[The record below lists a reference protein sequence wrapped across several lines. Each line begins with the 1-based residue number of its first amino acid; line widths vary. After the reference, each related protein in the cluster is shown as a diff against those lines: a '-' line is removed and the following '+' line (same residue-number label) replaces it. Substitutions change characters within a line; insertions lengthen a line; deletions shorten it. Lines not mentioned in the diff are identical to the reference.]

1 MKCRGDR
8 SAVNDRPQEALLK
21 IVCFSE
27 IQWRYVRTRKQQILS
42 RFPPDREILFLSTVV
57 RGRRSNFRPER
68 DGNVVHACVPVLKN
82 LPQRWARALFSF
94 PPARSLWNAMLFVW
108 LKVLLRVTGFSGRDR
123 VFYVSNVYYASI
135 LPLLSRRLM
144 LYDCND
150 DPLSFPNVPGW
161 VSGCF
166 ERVAG
171 DADIVTAVSTGLVER
186 LKGAGAGDV
195 ALLGN
200 GVDYEIF
207 QRSVA
212 AGPPADMKG
221 LGRPV
226 IGYVG
231 AIAQWF
237 DFELV
242 ETVAKRFPGASIALV
257 GPVFRE
263 VEERAARLAEER
275 RNVIFLGERKYE
287 DLGAYLSSMD
297 VCMIPLEVN
306 ELRRLAD
313 PNKLY
318 EYAAVGRPIV
328 TMAFSEN
335 IASLDGL
342 VYVARSRG
350 EFVDRVEEALGRG
363 SDTEALQEF
372 ARMRSWQSRAD
383 EMVRL
388 IDEAIKR
395 KGQ

>member
-1 MKCRGDR
+1 M
-8 SAVNDRPQEALLK
+8 K

-108 LKVLLRVTGFSGRDR
+108 LKVLLRVTGFSGSDR

-212 AGPPADMKG
+212 AGPPADMKD

-242 ETVAKRFPGASIALV
+242 ETVARRFPGASIALV

-363 SDTEALQEF
+363 SDTEALREF

>member
-1 MKCRGDR
+1 M
-8 SAVNDRPQEALLK
+8 K

-42 RFPPDREILFLSTVV
+42 RFPSDRRVLFLSTVV

-82 LPQRWARALFSF
+82 FPQKWARVLFSF
-94 PPARSLWNAMLFVW
+94 PPARFLWNAMLFVW
-108 LKVLLRVTGFSGRDR
+108 LKVLLRMTGFHRSDR
-123 VFYVSNVYYASI
+123 VFYVSNVYYAPI
-135 LPLLSRRLM
+135 LPLLSKQLM

-150 DPLSFPNVPGW
+150 DPVSFPNVPGW
-161 VSGCF
+161 VQGCF
-166 ERVAG
+166 EKVAR
-171 DADIVTAVSTGLVER
+171 DADIVTAVSAGLVEK
-186 LKGAGAGDV
+186 LEEAGAEKV

-200 GVDYEIF
+200 GVDYEMF
-207 QRSVA
+207 QRSA
-212 AGPPADMKG
+212 ATGIPDEMNE

-242 ETVAKRFPGASIALV
+242 ETIARRFPGASIALI

-263 VEERAARLAEER
+263 VEGAARRLAEER
-275 RNVIFLGERKYE
+275 KNVVFPGEKKYD

-318 EYAAVGRPIV
+318 EYAAAGRPIV
-328 TMAFSEN
+328 TMAYSEYVE
-335 IASLDGL
+335 SLDGL
-342 VYVARSRG
+342 VYVAHSRG
-350 EFVDRVEEALGRG
+350 EFVDKVEEALGKG
-363 SDTEALQEF
+363 GDPEALREF
-372 ARMRSWQSRAD
+372 ARARSWQSRAD
-383 EMVRL
+383 EMAVF
-388 IDEAIKR
+388 IDEAIK
-395 KGQ
+395 KKMD

>member
-1 MKCRGDR
+1 M
-8 SAVNDRPQEALLK
+8 K

-82 LPQRWARALFSF
+82 FPQKWARALFSF
-94 PPARSLWNAMLFVW
+94 PPARFLWNAMLFVW
-108 LKVLLRVTGFSGRDR
+108 LKVLFRVTGFHRSDR

-161 VSGCF
+161 VSPCF
-166 ERVAG
+166 KRIAR
-171 DADIVTAVSTGLVER
+171 DADIVTAVSAGLVER
-186 LKGAGAGDV
+186 LKDAGAGDV
-195 ALLGN
+195 VLLGN

-212 AGPPADMKG
+212 AGPPADMKD

-237 DFELV
+237 DFELI
-242 ETVAKRFPGASIALV
+242 ETIARRFPGASIALV

-275 RNVIFLGERKYE
+275 RNVIFLGEKKYE

-297 VCMIPLEVN
+297 VCMIPLETN

-350 EFVDRVEEALGRG
+350 EFVGRVEEALGKG
-363 SDTEALQEF
+363 SDTEALREF
-372 ARMRSWQSRAD
+372 ARARSWQSRAD

-388 IDEAIKR
+388 IDETIER

>member
-1 MKCRGDR
+1 VEG
-8 SAVNDRPQEALLK
+8 LLK

-42 RFPPDREILFLSTVV
+42 RFPAGCRVLFLSTVV

-82 LPQRWARALFSF
+82 FPQKWARDLFSF
-94 PPARSLWNAMLFVW
+94 PPARFLWNVMIFVW
-108 LKVLLRVTGFSGRDR
+108 LKILLRVTGFHRSDR
-123 VFYVSNVYYASI
+123 VFYVSNVYYAPI
-135 LPLLSRRLM
+135 LPLLSRQLM

-150 DPLSFPNVPGW
+150 DPVSFPNVPGW

-166 ERVAG
+166 ERVAR
-171 DADIVTAVSTGLVER
+171 DADVVTAVSAGLIER
-186 LKGAGAGDV
+186 LKEAGAGDAV
-195 ALLGN
+195 LLGN
-200 GVDYEIF
+200 GVDYEMF
-207 QRSVA
+207 QRSA
-212 AGPPADMKG
+212 ANGIPDDMNDM
-221 LGRPV
+221 GRPV

-242 ETVAKRFPGASIALV
+242 ETIARRFPGASIVLI

-263 VEERAARLAEER
+263 VEGAARRLGEER
-275 RNVIFLGERKYE
+275 KNIVFLGEKNYD

-306 ELRRLAD
+306 ELRRRAD

-328 TMAFSEN
+328 TMAYSEYVE
-335 IASLDGL
+335 SLDGL
-342 VYVARSRG
+342 IYIARSRG
-350 EFVDRVEEALGRG
+350 EFVDKVEEALGRG
-363 SDTEALQEF
+363 DDSAALREF
-372 ARMRSWQSRAD
+372 ARARSWQSRAD
-383 EMVRL
+383 EMVEL
-388 IDEAIKR
+388 IDKAIEK
-395 KGQ
+395 KKD

>member
-1 MKCRGDR
+1 
-8 SAVNDRPQEALLK
+8 
-21 IVCFSE
+21 
-27 IQWRYVRTRKQQILS
+27 
-42 RFPPDREILFLSTVV
+42 LSTVV

-82 LPQRWARALFSF
+82 FPQKWVRALFSF
-94 PPARSLWNAMLFVW
+94 PPARLLWNAMLFVW
-108 LKVLLRVTGFSGRDR
+108 LKVLLRATGFHSSDR
-123 VFYVSNVYYASI
+123 VLYVSNVYYATI
-135 LPLLSRRLM
+135 LPLLSRKLM

-166 ERVAG
+166 GRVAR
-171 DADIVTAVSTGLVER
+171 DADIVTAVSAGLVER
-186 LKGAGAGDV
+186 LKEAGAEDAV
-195 ALLGN
+195 LLGN
-200 GVDYEIF
+200 GVDYEMF
-207 QRSVA
+207 QRSAA
-212 AGPPADMKG
+212 AGIPGDMEN

-226 IGYVG
+226 IGYAG

-242 ETVAKRFPGASIALV
+242 ETIAKRFPGASIALI

-263 VEERAARLAEER
+263 VEWGARRLAEER
-275 RNVIFLGERKYE
+275 RNVVFLGEKNYD

-297 VCMIPLEVN
+297 VCIIPLEAN

-328 TMAFSEN
+328 TMAYSDYVT
-335 IASLDGL
+335 SLDGL

-350 EFVDRVEEALGRG
+350 EFVDKVEEALGKG
-363 SDTEALQEF
+363 DDSEALREF
-372 ARMRSWQSRAD
+372 ARARSWQSRAD
-383 EMVRL
+383 EMTRL
-388 IDEAIKR
+388 IDEAIT
-395 KGQ
+395 G

>member
-1 MKCRGDR
+1 M
-8 SAVNDRPQEALLK
+8 K

-42 RFPPDREILFLSTVV
+42 RFPHDREILFLSTVV

-68 DGNVVHACVPVLKN
+68 DGNIVHACVPVLKN
-82 LPQRWARALFSF
+82 FPQKWARALFSF
-94 PPARSLWNAMLFVW
+94 PPARFIWNTMLFIW
-108 LKVLLRVTGFSGRDR
+108 LKVLFRVTGFHRSDR
-123 VFYVSNVYYASI
+123 VFYVSNVYYAPI
-135 LPLLSRRLM
+135 LPLFSRRLM

-171 DADIVTAVSTGLVER
+171 DADVVTAVSVGLVER
-186 LKGAGAGDV
+186 LKEAGAEDAV
-195 ALLGN
+195 LLGN
-200 GVDYEIF
+200 GVDYETF
-207 QRSVA
+207 QRSAA
-212 AGPPADMKG
+212 AGPPDDVKD

-226 IGYVG
+226 IGYAG

-237 DFELV
+237 DFELIGMI
-242 ETVAKRFPGASIALV
+242 AKRFPGASIALV

-263 VEERAARLAEER
+263 VEDRARRLVEER
-275 RNVIFLGERKYE
+275 GNVIFLGEKKYDE
-287 DLGAYLSSMD
+287 LGAYLSSMD
-297 VCMIPLEVN
+297 VCMIPLEAN

-318 EYAAVGRPIV
+318 EYAAVGKPVV
-328 TMAFSEN
+328 TMAYSEE

-350 EFVDRVEEALGRG
+350 EFVDKIEEALGKG
-363 SDTEALQEF
+363 ADSEALREF
-372 ARMRSWQSRAD
+372 ARARSWRSRAD
-383 EMVRL
+383 EMTRL
-388 IDEAIKR
+388 IDEAIEEKD
-395 KGQ
+395 Q

>member
-1 MKCRGDR
+1 
-8 SAVNDRPQEALLK
+8 LK

-68 DGNVVHACVPVLKN
+68 DGNIVHACVPVLKN
-82 LPQRWARALFSF
+82 FPQKWARVLFSF
-94 PPARSLWNAMLFVW
+94 PPARFLWNAMLFVW

-166 ERVAG
+166 ERVAR

-186 LKGAGAGDV
+186 LKDAGAGDV
-195 ALLGN
+195 VLLGN

-212 AGPPADMKG
+212 AGPPADMKD

-275 RNVIFLGERKYE
+275 RNVIFLGEKKYE

-342 VYVARSRG
+342 VYVGNSSTGSRKPSAG
-350 EFVDRVEEALGRG
+350 EVTRKPSG
-363 SDTEALQEF
+363 SLPA
-372 ARMRSWQSRAD
+372 
-383 EMVRL
+383 
-388 IDEAIKR
+388 
-395 KGQ
+395 

>member
-1 MKCRGDR
+1 M
-8 SAVNDRPQEALLK
+8 K

-42 RFPPDREILFLSTVV
+42 RFPADRDILFLSTVV
-57 RGRRSNFRPER
+57 RGRKSNFRPER

-82 LPQRWARALFSF
+82 FPQKWVRALFSF
-94 PPARSLWNAMLFVW
+94 PPARFLWNAMLFVW
-108 LKVLLRVTGFSGRDR
+108 LKVLLRATGFHSSDR
-123 VFYVSNVYYASI
+123 VFYVSNVYYATI
-135 LPLLSRRLM
+135 LPLLSRKLM

-166 ERVAG
+166 GRVAR
-171 DADIVTAVSTGLVER
+171 DADVVTAVSAGLIEK
-186 LKGAGAGDV
+186 LEEAGAEDAV
-195 ALLGN
+195 LLGN
-200 GVDYEIF
+200 GVDYEMF
-207 QRSVA
+207 QRSAA
-212 AGPPADMKG
+212 AGIPGDMEN

-226 IGYVG
+226 IGYAG

-242 ETVAKRFPGASIALV
+242 ETVAKRFPGASIALI

-263 VEERAARLAEER
+263 VEGIARRLAEER
-275 RNVIFLGERKYE
+275 KNVVFLGEKSYD

-297 VCMIPLEVN
+297 VCMIPLEAN

-328 TMAFSEN
+328 TMAYSGYV
-335 IASLDGL
+335 ASLDGL

-350 EFVDRVEEALGRG
+350 EFVDKVEEALGRG
-363 SDTEALQEF
+363 DDSEALREF
-372 ARMRSWQSRAD
+372 ARARSWQSRAD
-383 EMVRL
+383 EMTRL
-388 IDEAIKR
+388 IDEAIN
-395 KGQ
+395 G

>member
-1 MKCRGDR
+1 M
-8 SAVNDRPQEALLK
+8 K

-42 RFPPDREILFLSTVV
+42 RFPSDRSVLFLSTVV

-82 LPQRWARALFSF
+82 FPQKWARILFSF
-94 PPARSLWNAMLFVW
+94 PPARFLWNAMLFVW
-108 LKVLLRVTGFSGRDR
+108 LKVLLRMTGFHRSDR
-123 VFYVSNVYYASI
+123 VFYVSNVYYAPI
-135 LPLLSRRLM
+135 LPLLSKQLM

-150 DPLSFPNVPGW
+150 DPVSFPNVPGW
-161 VSGCF
+161 VQGCF
-166 ERVAG
+166 EKVAR
-171 DADIVTAVSTGLVER
+171 DADIVTAVSAGLVEK
-186 LKGAGAGDV
+186 LEEAGAEKV

-200 GVDYEIF
+200 GVDYEMF
-207 QRSVA
+207 QRSA
-212 AGPPADMKG
+212 NTGIPDEMNE

-237 DFELV
+237 DFDLV
-242 ETVAKRFPGASIALV
+242 ETIARRFPGASIALI

-263 VEERAARLAEER
+263 VEGAARRLAEER
-275 RNVIFLGERKYE
+275 KNVVFPGEKKYD

-318 EYAAVGRPIV
+318 EYAAAGRPIV
-328 TMAFSEN
+328 TMAYSEYVE
-335 IASLDGL
+335 SLDGL
-342 VYVARSRG
+342 VYVAHSRG
-350 EFVDRVEEALGRG
+350 EFVDKVEEALGKG
-363 SDTEALQEF
+363 GDPEALREF
-372 ARMRSWQSRAD
+372 ARARSWQSRAD
-383 EMVRL
+383 EMTGF
-388 IDEAIKR
+388 IDEAIK
-395 KGQ
+395 KKMD

>member
-1 MKCRGDR
+1 M
-8 SAVNDRPQEALLK
+8 K

-42 RFPPDREILFLSTVV
+42 RFPPDRRVLFLSTVV
-57 RGRRSNFRPER
+57 RGRRNNFRPER
-68 DGNVVHACVPVLKN
+68 EGNVVHACVPVLKN
-82 LPQRWARALFSF
+82 FPQKWAKSLFSF
-94 PPARSLWNAMLFVW
+94 PPARFLWNTMIFVW
-108 LKVLLRVTGFSGRDR
+108 LKVLFRVTGFHGSDR
-123 VFYVSNVYYASI
+123 VFYVSNVYYAPV

-166 ERVAG
+166 ERVAR
-171 DADIVTAVSTGLVER
+171 DADVVTAVSTGLVER
-186 LKGAGAGDV
+186 LKETGARDV
-195 ALLGN
+195 VMLGN
-200 GVDYEIF
+200 GVDYEMF

-212 AGPPADMKG
+212 AGPPADMKD

-226 IGYVG
+226 IGYAG

-242 ETVAKRFPGASIALV
+242 GTIARRFPGASIALI

-263 VEERAARLAEER
+263 VEDRAERLAEER
-275 RNVIFLGERKYE
+275 RNVIFLGEKKYD

-297 VCMIPLEVN
+297 ICMIPLEAN

-328 TMAFSEN
+328 TMAYSED

-350 EFVDRVEEALGRG
+350 EFVDRVEEALGKG
-363 SDTEALQEF
+363 GDTEALREF
-372 ARMRSWQSRAD
+372 ARARSWQSRAD
-383 EMVRL
+383 EMTRL
-388 IDEAIKR
+388 IDEAIGMKD
-395 KGQ
+395 QAT